1 MMEISGRAQAPVSTT
16 IRETQATGHLASIR
30 ALQKA
35 LEKAKSEMEQPSLN
49 QEGKGQLLDIRC

>member
-1 MMEISGRAQAPVSTT
+1 MEISGPAQVPTSSS
-16 IRETQATGHLASIR
+16 IRESQATGQLASIR

-35 LEKAKSEMEQPSLN
+35 LEKAKSEMEQPAIK